1 MTRSELLF
9 KIMLLTMNQPHFV
22 ATLSI
27 FDFLAYGGCK
37 TVVGFGAQTVGYAAA
52 AIGDRGNVIDCLPPL
67 LTHGPQAIQFIATA
81 ATLQEKQNR
90 VATLALTLAGTGCLS
105 LEGDIAANAGAGS
118 FIYLLTKY
126 IDAVAESG
134 SGGTTPYI
142 ACASARGARKLSQFT
157 RQEHIQ
163 CLSAIAVIACLGFGY
178 IWFLGYCV
186 RSPKK
191 VIQKTRKVLRIPK
204 NLATRSFKP
213 PF

>member
-90 VATLALTLAGTGCLS
+90 VATLAFTLAGTGCLS
-105 LEGDIAANAGAGS
+105 LAGDVVANAGAGG
-118 FIYLLTKY
+118 FIYYLSFDTVYFKY
-126 IDAVAESG
+126 CSIFWWWWSYTICK
-134 SGGTTPYI
+134 S
-142 ACASARGARKLSQFT
+142 SFSSSSQK
-157 RQEHIQ
+157 
-163 CLSAIAVIACLGFGY
+163 A
-178 IWFLGYCV
+178 
-186 RSPKK
+186 
-191 VIQKTRKVLRIPK
+191 
-204 NLATRSFKP
+204 
-213 PF
+213 